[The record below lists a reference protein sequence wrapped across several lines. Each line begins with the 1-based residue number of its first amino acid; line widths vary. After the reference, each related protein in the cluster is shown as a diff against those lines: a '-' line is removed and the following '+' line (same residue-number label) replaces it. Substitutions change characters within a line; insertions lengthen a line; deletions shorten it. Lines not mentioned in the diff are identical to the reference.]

1 MTTGTRHG
9 TTWTHTAHTQTTGNN
24 NTGNLY
30 LPIGY
35 SQFQAAIHQL
45 AATNVA
51 PLAKQ
56 CSAEPATA
64 GARQPLPLRRPQQ
77 QQLRP
82 QIERQRAEVVPGQNC
97 YCCRQDLLYCG
108 GHHAVWC
115 CVPDDAVRLYNSRHL
130 ILFCISIFFV
140 FLYFIF
146 WVKLKNMLLYC
157 LFPFFF
163 CDIFFLFR
171 EI

>member
-1 MTTGTRHG
+1 MTTTGTIMNDLD
-9 TTWTHTAHTQTTGNN
+9 THCAHTKH

-77 QQLRP
+77 QQLLLRSLC
-82 QIERQRAEVVPGQNC
+82 QRAEAVPGQNC
-97 YCCRQDLLYCG
+97 CYRQDLLYCG

-130 ILFCISIFFV
+130 ILFCISIFV
-140 FLYFIF
+140 FYI
-146 WVKLKNMLLYC
+146 
-157 LFPFFF
+157 
-163 CDIFFLFR
+163 
-171 EI
+171 